1 MSVAA
6 AGEILASVGSA
17 LVEQR
22 QKKIFQG
29 QLENSLTVDHLK
41 VMDANED
48 GKVDREEY
56 VLFMLMEMGLVT
68 KQEIEELQEQ
78 FGRLDVTRSG
88 YLDQQDLLLMAK
100 LRGSNA
106 TE

>member
-1 MSVAA
+1 
-6 AGEILASVGSA
+6 
-17 LVEQR
+17 
-22 QKKIFQG
+22 
-29 QLENSLTVDHLK
+29 
-41 VMDANED
+41 
-48 GKVDREEY
+48 
-56 VLFMLMEMGLVT
+56 MEMGLVT